1 MSNITFRSKCK
12 TRSLHAKI
20 CFRDIILQR
29 IMGFL
34 GIAPSQKQFWQHGH
48 PSTED
53 TRWNI
58 VSAHT
63 PVKRTPGKVTFSC
76 FGSPRACFQWFLLP
90 QALWRSKQSS
100 PSSGSNIC
108 LSLTA
113 CSMAPGSLWLE
124 HTMSFSVMST
134 EICSDNVKAFRSF
147 GQLRFAASSG
157 LHSRDD
163 TAPCVTLSSL
173 QFQQTPRAQRRV
185 TRFYSHIVLLAFQE
199 QEQSRSF
206 WLLLLLLFFL
216 RPQPCF
222 TCFLFFVHY
231 DTAPTVKYI
240 FSNMWKY

>member
-1 MSNITFRSKCK
+1 MSPLDVHHKSWVQESTCKKRFQGHYLAKNHGISRNRSI
-12 TRSLHAKI
+12 SEA
-20 CFRDIILQR
+20 
-29 IMGFL
+29 
-34 GIAPSQKQFWQHGH
+34 FWQHGQ

-173 QFQQTPRAQRRV
+173 QFQQTPRAQRSV
-185 TRFYSHIVLLAFQE
+185 TRFYSHIVLLAFFFFC
-199 QEQSRSF
+199 QSCSF
-206 WLLLLLLFFL
+206 WLLI
-216 RPQPCF
+216 
-222 TCFLFFVHY
+222 FLFNFFQA
-231 DTAPTVKYI
+231 TT
-240 FSNMWKY
+240 FSC

>member
-1 MSNITFRSKCK
+1 MQKLFEGRKLYLFTAPF
-12 TRSLHAKI
+12 
-20 CFRDIILQR
+20 LQ
-29 IMGFL
+29 
-34 GIAPSQKQFWQHGH
+34 IAPSQKRVLTRHGQ
-48 PSTED
+48 PSGED

-76 FGSPRACFQWFLLP
+76 FGSPHACFQWFPVP

-185 TRFYSHIVLLAFQE
+185 TRFYSHIVLLAFF
-199 QEQSRSF
+199 SASPA
-206 WLLLLLLFFL
+206 LFGCL
-216 RPQPCF
+216 
-222 TCFLFFVHY
+222 FLFQTTSFSRYYCCYVNIY
-231 DTAPTVKYI
+231 LLKYTHI
-240 FSNMWKY
+240 YSF